1 MVSVRGFT
9 PTPRTR
15 ERRSPSFRW
24 EILVLPFSRL
34 EWPRCVNA
42 KCRPNDGM
50 CCRKEWYAAQQKK
63 WWSMMWNLR
72 HFLSSHEIYISPY
85 HTAVIYMHPY
95 THKENFCPVALIYDF
110 CIWTHTDTLRNTLRH
125 SHHVSSVMEIFQ
137 LVGRQ
142 SRSSRTRQR
151 NGINRIREGG
161 EK

>member
-1 MVSVRGFT
+1 MISVRGFT
-9 PTPRTR
+9 PTPRPR

-63 WWSMMWNLR
+63 LWSMMWNLR

-85 HTAVIYMHPY
+85 HTSVHPQRELLSSS
-95 THKENFCPVALIYDF
+95 TNLWFLHLDSHRHTSKHTQTLSSCLLSDGDF
-110 CIWTHTDTLRNTLRH
+110 SARRKTVEEQQDKTEEWN
-125 SHHVSSVMEIFQ
+125 
-137 LVGRQ
+137 
-142 SRSSRTRQR
+142 
-151 NGINRIREGG
+151 
-161 EK
+161 K